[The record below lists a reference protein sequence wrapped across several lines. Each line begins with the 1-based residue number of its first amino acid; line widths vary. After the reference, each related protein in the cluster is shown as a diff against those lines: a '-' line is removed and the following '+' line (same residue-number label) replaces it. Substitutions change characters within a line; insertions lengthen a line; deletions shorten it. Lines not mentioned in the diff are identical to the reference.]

1 MFGCSP
7 NVIEENKVTQKIAN
21 LDMNIFSQ
29 KGDKLY
35 SIMSPESSYNNI
47 KLKFESKNPI
57 IKIFKGEEAKYNIRS
72 KESTLSNNN
81 KLLKM
86 KGDVKLKIFDED
98 EDVLYADN
106 FIWNTE
112 ETNYLL
118 EGNIRFENLNIIL
131 NSSKAIMGSNNII
144 EFFSPVEYII
154 KNNRNNKNRYETNS
168 ENAYYDLETESVSF
182 KAIDKRVKSI
192 IYF

>member
-47 KLKFESKNPI
+47 KLKFESKKPI

-86 KGDVKLKIFDED
+86 KGNVKLKIFNKD

-118 EGNIRFENLNIIL
+118 EGNIRFENQKIIL
-131 NSSKAIMGSNNII
+131 NSSKAIMGSDNVI
-144 EFFSPVEYII
+144 EFFSPVKYITRD
-154 KNNRNNKNRYETNS
+154 RNNKNRYETNS
-168 ENAYYDLETESVSF
+168 ENAYYDFETESVSF
-182 KAIDKRVKSI
+182 KAKDKRVKSI